1 MVVSRRF
8 LLILTVA
15 LALAVV
21 CTRAEEKQ
29 SSSSTGGLRSEED
42 VSKIRE
48 EELAKLEKPLEKMKV
63 KELKQILTDRGV
75 VCTACSEKEQLIKT
89 VRESIHLPIKKD
101 HLKKMKMPN
110 KPDDDEVNEILK
122 MMKKQREEEQKIK
135 DILKEKGFDGK
146 IQFGGDPMKDEKI
159 DKLFN
164 KKTGD
169 KEL

>member
-63 KELKQILTDRGV
+63 KVGRS
-75 VCTACSEKEQLIKT
+75 TAMQSLW
-89 VRESIHLPIKKD
+89 L
-101 HLKKMKMPN
+101 
-110 KPDDDEVNEILK
+110 
-122 MMKKQREEEQKIK
+122 
-135 DILKEKGFDGK
+135 
-146 IQFGGDPMKDEKI
+146 
-159 DKLFN
+159 
-164 KKTGD
+164 
-169 KEL
+169 